1 MNLTD
6 PSMAIT
12 SSLDGP
18 VLVVLASAGKPLTVS
33 EVANHSARGSEIG
46 IRKSLGRLLSQG
58 IVDCTELGNTR
69 VYSLNRD
76 HVAAPVAVQMGEIR
90 SELWRRLTRELERW
104 SVRPLYASVFGSAAR
119 HEGDVESDID
129 LLLVRPATISEVNAA
144 QRSKSVWSALGMWA
158 EVISTRVMSEA
169 QIKKWDSNVDTLHE
183 LVRRWTGNPLQ
194 VASITAIEWSENR
207 RSRSA
212 IYSNIA
218 EDEVRLY
225 DELSPIKYQYPKGRT
240 GK

>member
-6 PSMAIT
+6 PSMAVT

-33 EVANHSARGSEIG
+33 EVASKSARGSEIG

-58 IVDCTELGNTR
+58 VVECTELGNTR

-76 HVAAPVAVQMGEIR
+76 HVAAAVAVEMAEIR
-90 SELWRRLTRELERW
+90 SELWRRLAREVERW

-119 HEGDVESDID
+119 HDGNSESDID
-129 LLLVRPATISEVNAA
+129 LLVVRPPTLSEVNEA
-144 QRSKSVWSALGMWA
+144 RKSKTIWSALGMWA

-169 QIKKWDSNVDTLHE
+169 QIKKWESNIDHLHD
-183 LVRRWTGNPLQ
+183 LVRRWTGNSLQ
-194 VASITAIEWSENR
+194 VVSVTAIEWSENR
-207 RSRSA
+207 RAQSA
-212 IYSNIA
+212 IYRNVVREEI
-218 EDEVRLY
+218 RLY
-225 DELSPIKYQYPKGRT
+225 DELAPIKYQYPKGRIVR
-240 GK
+240 